1 MKVICPHSCGSH
13 VRKIKRAAL
22 VYTETHWSHISDF
35 GFPFHPGIVC
45 CCRVGVSKAESV
57 FGGFIPQFYFQWAI
71 FFFYTAE
78 SGEAFPFEQRWWDI
92 SFLDCMSCYNFTIV
106 PFLMAG
112 KTWKHFFLPSSFS
125 GFLCWEI
132 NRVHMLLSE
141 SSHAHALREAGLFS
155 RHVNYILVEL
165 RV

>member
-1 MKVICPHSCGSH
+1 MWGKGSVQHLFTLRNTEVTLVILVFFSSRDSLLLQGRCVEGWVSIWRFHTTVLFSMSH
-13 VRKIKRAAL
+13 L
-22 VYTETHWSHISDF
+22 
-35 GFPFHPGIVC
+35 
-45 CCRVGVSKAESV
+45 
-57 FGGFIPQFYFQWAI
+57 